1 MLESGVMGVDL
12 PATQITHIIHS
23 HLNAA
28 ASSFLFNKVRKT
40 IKNDVSL
47 HAVVYLLCL

>member
-12 PATQITHIIHS
+12 SATQITHIIYS

-28 ASSFLFNKVRKT
+28 AVTAGER
-40 IKNDVSL
+40 D
-47 HAVVYLLCL
+47 HR